1 MRILWESYL
10 GGLASFLV
18 VCGTNFYAL
27 RCPNVL
33 LRANFLWSKAT
44 KYYKDR
50 KRKISSIFLYIQ
62 YTTLI
67 RDRVEFH
74 ESWKVNRHFLKGL
87 TQRQTLRKA
96 SSLPPPTPP
105 PLVFYRVTV
114 DSKSLQRFIL
124 RNFFFFL
131 SKNRIGSSQYY
142 HDWGLVS
149 KEARK
154 WIPMETKYFLLFLS
168 QLSWKLDLRL
178 FRVFS
183 KCTGQ

>member
-50 KRKISSIFLYIQ
+50 KRKVSSIFLYIQ

-74 ESWKVNRHFLKGL
+74 ESWKVKRHFLKGL
-87 TQRQTLRKA
+87 TQRQILRKA
-96 SSLPPPTPP
+96 SSLPPPTSP

-124 RNFFFFL
+124 RNFFFHP
-131 SKNRIGSSQYY
+131 K
-142 HDWGLVS
+142 
-149 KEARK
+149 
-154 WIPMETKYFLLFLS
+154 
-168 QLSWKLDLRL
+168 
-178 FRVFS
+178 
-183 KCTGQ
+183 TG

>member
-33 LRANFLWSKAT
+33 LRANFLRSKAT

-50 KRKISSIFLYIQ
+50 KRKVSSIFLYIQ

-87 TQRQTLRKA
+87 TQRQILRKA

-124 RNFFFFL
+124 RNFFL

-149 KEARK
+149 KVR
-154 WIPMETKYFLLFLS
+154 T
-168 QLSWKLDLRL
+168 
-178 FRVFS
+178 FS
-183 KCTGQ
+183 KGYLHRFPVSAPHSHEGLTVETLVVETLSDG